1 MTNESC
7 ISSNFSGLVLSIRS
21 TSKQVTSHFNAI
33 FSNDFEREIIRST
46 QLQKSDKI
54 MVKGKL
60 KYDKVNN
67 VDGRKFPAGSI
78 LGNSIVKLNLSS
90 NEQNALNSP
99 SIESHWV
106 NSSTNGESDNYD
118 DIIKIAEFY
127 FMYRSRMATPFFS
140 YELFTF
146 YNKSIVNS
154 IISQSRAGTLIFGSN
169 LSDEQEVLLW

>member
-21 TSKQVTSHFNAI
+21 TSKPVTSYFNAI

-99 SIESHWV
+99 SIESH
-106 NSSTNGESDNYD
+106 
-118 DIIKIAEFY
+118 
-127 FMYRSRMATPFFS
+127 
-140 YELFTF
+140 
-146 YNKSIVNS
+146 
-154 IISQSRAGTLIFGSN
+154 
-169 LSDEQEVLLW
+169 